1 MLDTWFS
8 SALWP
13 FSTLGWPDDAPE
25 VKRYYPTSVLVTGFD
40 IIFFWVA
47 RMMMMGLHFMGEIPF
62 HDIYIHALVRD
73 EKGAKMSKSK
83 GNVIDPLDL
92 IEKFGADALRFTL
105 AAMAAQGRDI
115 KLATSRVEGYRNFA
129 TKLWNAARFAEMNGC
144 ARIDGFAP
152 HDVKADVN
160 RWILGE
166 AEKAVAEVTAAIEA
180 YRFNDAANGVYRFV
194 WNIFCDWYVELSKPV
209 LQGEDGAAKD
219 EARATTAH
227 VLDII
232 IKMLHPFMP
241 FLTEELWEIKGAE
254 GPARASLLALAD
266 WPVPQGFDHAGAEA
280 EIGWI
285 VDLISEIRSV
295 RSEMNVPAS
304 AQMPLVLIGVG
315 ADVRARAERGFDTLK
330 RLARVSD
337 VSFADAAPANS
348 AQMIVRG
355 SVIALPLEGT
365 IDIGAERV
373 RLTKEIGKLEGE
385 VKKIDAKL
393 GNADFVAR
401 APDEV
406 VEENRERR
414 SDSISRIEKM
424 TAALERLS

>member
-1 MLDTWFS
+1 
-8 SALWP
+8 
-13 FSTLGWPDDAPE
+13 
-25 VKRYYPTSVLVTGFD
+25 
-40 IIFFWVA
+40 
-47 RMMMMGLHFMGEIPF
+47 
-62 HDIYIHALVRD
+62 
-73 EKGAKMSKSK
+73 MSKSK

-232 IKMLHPFMP
+232 IQMLHPFMP

-254 GPARASLLALAD
+254 GPARTSLLALAD

-280 EIGWI
+280 EIGWM

-330 RLARVSD
+330 RLARVSE

>member
-1 MLDTWFS
+1 
-8 SALWP
+8 
-13 FSTLGWPDDAPE
+13 
-25 VKRYYPTSVLVTGFD
+25 
-40 IIFFWVA
+40 
-47 RMMMMGLHFMGEIPF
+47 
-62 HDIYIHALVRD
+62 
-73 EKGAKMSKSK
+73 
-83 GNVIDPLDL
+83 
-92 IEKFGADALRFTL
+92 
-105 AAMAAQGRDI
+105 
-115 KLATSRVEGYRNFA
+115 
-129 TKLWNAARFAEMNGC
+129 
-144 ARIDGFAP
+144 
-152 HDVKADVN
+152 
-160 RWILGE
+160 
-166 AEKAVAEVTAAIEA
+166 
-180 YRFNDAANGVYRFV
+180 
-194 WNIFCDWYVELSKPV
+194 
-209 LQGEDGAAKD
+209 
-219 EARATTAH
+219 
-227 VLDII
+227 
-232 IKMLHPFMP
+232 
-241 FLTEELWEIKGAE
+241 
-254 GPARASLLALAD
+254 
-266 WPVPQGFDHAGAEA
+266 VPQGFDHAGAEA

-315 ADVRARAERGFDTLK
+315 MDVRARAERGFDTLR

-385 VKKIDAKL
+385 VKKIEAKL

-414 SDSISRIEKM
+414 SDSLSRIEKM